1 MTLRFFV
8 HSIAKRAEAI
18 ALVDSGATEN
28 FMNLTYT
35 KWLQLPIK
43 QMDEPRKLLN
53 VNGMENKSGE
63 LRYYTDLQVQMGTNH
78 TNLWFYL
85 TELGEQKAILG
96 YPWFAAAQPKIDWK
110 RGWIDHTQLP
120 IILRTNNMKRAI
132 FIPRQRNIP
141 RRRETNDYFLGRV
154 IFHPK
159 AIPAIPIGGIPS
171 KYQRHKKVF
180 SEEESQRLP
189 WHTIWDHAIELLPG
203 APASLPGRLLPLTQ
217 SEIAEAQKFIAK
229 HLKRGTICESWSA
242 YATNFFFVKKKD
254 GKLRPVQDEQMD
266 QEEL

>member
-8 HSIAKRAEAI
+8 HSIARRAEAI

-28 FMNLTYT
+28 FMNLNYA

-53 VNGMENKSGE
+53 IDSMENKSGE
-63 LRYYTDLQVQMGTNH
+63 LCHYTDLQVQTGTNY
-78 TNLWFYL
+78 TNLQFYL
-85 TELGEQKAILG
+85 MELGEQKVILG

-110 RGWIDHTQLP
+110 QGWIDHTQLP
-120 IILRTNNMKRAI
+120 VILHANNAKKAI
-132 FIPRQRNIP
+132 FVPRQRNIP
-141 RRRETNDYFLGRV
+141 RETGLHNYFLGRI

-159 AIPAIPIGGIPS
+159 AIPAAPVGGIPS

-189 WHTIWDHAIELLPG
+189 RHTIWDHAIELLPG
-203 APASLPGRLLPLTQ
+203 APASLPG
-217 SEIAEAQKFIAK
+217 
-229 HLKRGTICESWSA
+229 
-242 YATNFFFVKKKD
+242 
-254 GKLRPVQDEQMD
+254 
-266 QEEL
+266 